1 MSESYD
7 VIVLGVGGMGSAAC
21 FELAK
26 RGYRVLGLEQFP
38 LVHARGSSHGH
49 TRIIRTAYYEHP
61 AYVPLVRRAFE
72 KWYDLEQL
80 TGRHLL
86 TECRC
91 LNVGPT
97 GSELVDGVRASVR
110 EHGLAAEDLT
120 GEAIGRRFPAF
131 HFPGA
136 FVGILES
143 NAGFLLVE
151 DCVLA
156 HIEAAISFG
165 AAMRAEEEVR
175 DWKPAGA
182 GVEVTTDKAT
192 YRAAKLIITAGAW
205 ATRLLADIG
214 VPLAVMRQTLL
225 WFDVAGR
232 AAAFRRDDFP
242 IFIADVPGGPFYG
255 LPAIDRYG
263 VKVARHYG
271 APELPNPD
279 GVDWKVTEDDVAA
292 MRPLIDTY
300 LPGLG
305 ALTKGQVCMY
315 TITPDRH
322 FVIDLHPR
330 WPQVSV
336 ACGFSG
342 HGFKFAPVVGEI
354 LADLAERGSTRYEI
368 GFLGATRFQ
377 ANDQA

>member
-1 MSESYD
+1 MNGSFD

-21 FELAK
+21 FELAR
-26 RGYRVLGLEQFP
+26 RGRRVLGLEQFP

-61 AYVPLVRRAFE
+61 AYVPLVRRSFE
-72 KWYDLEQL
+72 KWYELEQF

-91 LNVGPT
+91 LNIGPE
-97 GSELVDGVRASVR
+97 GSELVSGVRDSVR
-110 EHGLAAEDLT
+110 EHGLAAEELT
-120 GEAIGRRFPAF
+120 AGVIGRRFPAF
-131 HFPGA
+131 QLHNDY
-136 FVGILES
+136 VGILES
-143 NAGFLLVE
+143 NAGFLMVE
-151 DCVLA
+151 DCVRA
-156 HIEAAISFG
+156 HIDAAVTLGTEIH
-165 AAMRAEEEVR
+165 AEELVR
-175 DWKPAGA
+175 DWKVVGD
-182 GVEVTTDKAT
+182 GVEVTTAQGI

-214 VPLAVMRQTLL
+214 VPLAVMRQSLL
-225 WFDVAGR
+225 WFDVGNR
-232 AAAFRRDDFP
+232 AADFRRDTFP

-255 LPAIDRYG
+255 MPAIDRSG

-279 GVDWKVTEDDVAA
+279 GVNWDVADEDVAA
-292 MRPLIDTY
+292 MRPLIDAY

-322 FVIDLHPR
+322 FVVDLHPR
-330 WPQVSV
+330 YPQVTV

-342 HGFKFAPVVGEI
+342 HGFKFAPVVGEVV
-354 LADLAERGSTRYEI
+354 ADLAERGTTKHEI
-368 GFLGATRFQ
+368 DFLSARRFQ
-377 ANDQA
+377 ATV